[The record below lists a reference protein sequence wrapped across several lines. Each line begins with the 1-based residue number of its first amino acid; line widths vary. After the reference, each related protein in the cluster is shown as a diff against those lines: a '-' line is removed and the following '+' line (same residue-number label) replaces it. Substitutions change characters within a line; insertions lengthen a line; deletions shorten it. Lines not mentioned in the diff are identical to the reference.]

1 MQGFDASVQGKFL
14 SLIQDSLN
22 NAIDKWALQ
31 IVVSSLKLMI
41 MAYQTE
47 IKALLHQGRTFDM
60 LFMLMGS
67 SWLPNNVVWKEV
79 SNKFAWIVHYACS
92 NLSEILRERQLD
104 WSMSLKITNYL
115 TLYGTKLFIIQ
126 CIQNNSHLLLFSM
139 YKIWREHAK
148 YL

>member
-1 MQGFDASVQGKFL
+1 M
-14 SLIQDSLN
+14 IQDSLN

-41 MAYQTE
+41 TVYQTE

-67 SWLPNNVVWKEV
+67 LWLPNNVVWKEV

-115 TLYGTKLFIIQ
+115 TLYGTQLFIIQ

>member
-1 MQGFDASVQGKFL
+1 M
-14 SLIQDSLN
+14 IQDSLN

-41 MAYQTE
+41 TVYQTE

-67 SWLPNNVVWKEV
+67 LWLPNNVVWKEV

-115 TLYGTKLFIIQ
+115 TLYGTQLFIIQ

-139 YKIWREHAK
+139 YRIWREHAK

>member
-47 IKALLHQGRTFDM
+47 IKALLHQGTTFDM

>member
-1 MQGFDASVQGKFL
+1 M
-14 SLIQDSLN
+14 IQDSLN

-41 MAYQTE
+41 MVYQTE

-67 SWLPNNVVWKEV
+67 LWLPNNVVWKEV

-115 TLYGTKLFIIQ
+115 TLYGTQLFIIQ
-126 CIQNNSHLLLFSM
+126 RIQNNSHLLLFSM

>member
-1 MQGFDASVQGKFL
+1 M
-14 SLIQDSLN
+14 IQDSLN

-41 MAYQTE
+41 TVYQTE

-67 SWLPNNVVWKEV
+67 LWLPNNVVWKEV